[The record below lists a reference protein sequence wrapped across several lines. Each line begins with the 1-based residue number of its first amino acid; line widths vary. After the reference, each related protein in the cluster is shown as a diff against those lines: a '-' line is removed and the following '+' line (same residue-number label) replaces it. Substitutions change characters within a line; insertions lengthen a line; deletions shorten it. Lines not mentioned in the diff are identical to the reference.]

1 MDLIEAKQVL
11 NDNGYI
17 LTETLEYNKKLIY
30 KPKGGYAKFG
40 KYITELVQKKGK
52 VLIADALLAGVFSGK
67 VSNSDISWALEG
79 YNALVA
85 NPELQKY
92 TDDSYDTGTLDDVKQ
107 ELREKNFYEARGIE
121 ILIFIRIRNE
131 YNNPCKD
138 IHFDGSVKDFIKFYK
153 LYNKNLDGHQGLFNY
168 IQACQVLEMNEPEYK
183 VTKTK
188 PINQSTIEYVG

>member
-17 LTETLEYNKKLIY
+17 LTETLEYNQKLIY

-40 KYITELVQKKGK
+40 KFITELVQKKGK
-52 VLIADALLAGVFSGK
+52 VLIADALIAGVFAGK
-67 VSNSDISWALEG
+67 VSNSDISWALDG

-85 NPELQKY
+85 NPSLHKY
-92 TDDSYDTGTLDDVKQ
+92 ADDSFDKKALDKVKH
-107 ELREKNFYEARGIE
+107 ELFEKNRHEARGIE
-121 ILIFIRIRNE
+121 ILSFIR
-131 YNNPCKD
+131 YVYDKSCKD
-138 IHFDGSVKDFIKFYK
+138 IHFDGSVKDFIKFFK
-153 LYNKNLDGHQGLFNY
+153 LYNKNFEGHQGLYNY

-188 PINQSTIEYVG
+188 PLNQSTIEYVG

>member
-30 KPKGGYAKFG
+30 NPKGGYAKFG
-40 KYITELVQKKGK
+40 KFITELVQKKGK
-52 VLIADALLAGVFSGK
+52 VLIADALLAGVFAGK

-92 TDDSYDTGTLDDVKQ
+92 ADDSFDKKALDNVRHK
-107 ELREKNFYEARGIE
+107 LFEKNRYEARGIE
-121 ILIFIRIRNE
+121 ILSFIR
-131 YNNPCKD
+131 YVYDKSCKD
-138 IHFDGSVKDFIKFYK
+138 IHFDGSAKDFIKFYK
-153 LYNKNLDGHQGLFNY
+153 LYNKNLEGHQGLFNY
-168 IQACQVLEMNEPEYK
+168 VQACQVLEMNEPEYK

-188 PINQSTIEYVG
+188 PLNQSTIEYVG

>member
-40 KYITELVQKKGK
+40 KFITELVQKKGK
-52 VLIADALLAGVFSGK
+52 ILIADALLAGVFAGK
-67 VSNSDISWALEG
+67 VSNSDITWVLEG

-92 TDDSYDTGTLDDVKQ
+92 ADDSFDKRTLDAVRHK
-107 ELREKNFYEARGIE
+107 LFEKNRYEARGVE
-121 ILIFIRIRNE
+121 IISFIR
-131 YNNPCKD
+131 YVYDKSCKD
-138 IHFDGSVKDFIKFYK
+138 IHFDGSLKDFTKFFK
-153 LYNKNLDGHQGLFNY
+153 LYNKNFEGHQGLFNY

>member
-40 KYITELVQKKGK
+40 KFITELVQKKGK
-52 VLIADALLAGVFSGK
+52 VLIADALLAGVFAGK

-92 TDDSYDTGTLDDVKQ
+92 ADDSFDKRTLDTVRHK
-107 ELREKNFYEARGIE
+107 LFEKNRCEARGIE
-121 ILIFIRIRNE
+121 IISFIR
-131 YNNPCKD
+131 YVYDKSCKD